1 MTLVFFYLEVSIES
15 KVSDSTSKAILC
27 TIIKKK
33 AENLFGVCQDVM
45 DILIA
50 IRLSVTSYRD
60 KIYPK
65 PHWLNLCYYWVYSGD
80 SIALLQES
88 IRIIALAQG

>member
-1 MTLVFFYLEVSIES
+1 MTLAFFYLEVSIES
-15 KVSDSTSKAILC
+15 KVSGSTSKTILC

-33 AENLFGVCQDVM
+33 KATEILFGVCQDVM

-60 KIYPK
+60 KIYLK
-65 PHWLNLCYYWVYSGD
+65 PPWAQSV
-80 SIALLQES
+80 LLLG
-88 IRIIALAQG
+88 I